1 MSAAPAQGKPSTIV
15 SPALVLGGLTVLALL
30 LRFGRLG
37 HWGFDSDEIF
47 MLRDSVR
54 ISVHNP
60 RPLLYLLNHVLARAL
75 PLDEFGIRFLPA
87 VFGTLSVPAFY
98 FVARRLIGVRGALFG
113 ALLVSVSALL
123 VIYSQFGRYWSLVF
137 MLCAIYP
144 YALYLGARERDRGML
159 VLGIVTAVLAA
170 LAHPASVLLVGG
182 PALWLLA
189 TWLRP
194 GQLRILWARPAVRWG
209 ALLVIIMLAVIA
221 YRFVPV
227 LHGWISSHDKN
238 PGSGQFLLRKPVPL
252 GLKQAFLLLAYVQGW
267 SFSVVWAG
275 LAGLY
280 LLWRERDRTLAAFLT
295 SLIVF
300 PLAFVA
306 AVSARSPVSTFYLLP
321 TAPAIYLAAGVFLA
335 HLFEVD
341 WRLRPQW
348 LIPATLVIALL
359 TTDAPTLFSQ
369 YRNGRRFD
377 FREVARWLQPR
388 LEEPHVIF
396 SDQPMVLAHY
406 LPEVPVEKLRPDTVP
421 LSAALD
427 SLSAEGRRAALW
439 VVAPAPAHA
448 FRTALKEGGL
458 ATWLYAR
465 CQLRA
470 TVGRGR
476 LDFRQ
481 QYLQV
486 FRCPPAVGPL
496 GPEG

>member
-1 MSAAPAQGKPSTIV
+1 M
-15 SPALVLGGLTVLALL
+15 
-30 LRFGRLG
+30 
-37 HWGFDSDEIF
+37 
-47 MLRDSVR
+47 
-54 ISVHNP
+54 
-60 RPLLYLLNHVLARAL
+60 
-75 PLDEFGIRFLPA
+75 
-87 VFGTLSVPAFY
+87 
-98 FVARRLIGVRGALFG
+98 
-113 ALLVSVSALL
+113 
-123 VIYSQFGRYWSLVF
+123 
-137 MLCAIYP
+137 
-144 YALYLGARERDRGML
+144 
-159 VLGIVTAVLAA
+159 
-170 LAHPASVLLVGG
+170 
-182 PALWLLA
+182 
-189 TWLRP
+189 
-194 GQLRILWARPAVRWG
+194 
-209 ALLVIIMLAVIA
+209 
-221 YRFVPV
+221 
-227 LHGWISSHDKN
+227 
-238 PGSGQFLLRKPVPL
+238 GQFLLSAKRPNGV
-252 GLKQAFLLLAYVQGW
+252 KQLVLLLAYFQ
-267 SFSVVWAG
+267 SLAFPVVLAAA
-275 LAGLY
+275 AGLY